1 MGFIYKIT
9 NLINNKI
16 YIGQTIKTVEK
27 RFNQHKN
34 NYIKPYFSQ
43 IVLYKAMKKY
53 GIDNFSCEEI
63 EEVENK
69 QLDEREKYWIKYYN
83 SYYDGYNSTIGGRL
97 VELYDWDVE
106 DIIEKYHQLKSARKV
121 AKIIGC
127 DHNTIDRILN
137 ANQVIR
143 YSPAQQQS
151 KPLYFKKKNEYYEF
165 ETTTEA
171 AQWLIENNITK
182 MKEIRCV
189 RQEITNRIHNKK
201 TYFGY
206 ELNYL

>member
-69 QLDEREKYWIKYYN
+69 QLDEREKYWIKHYN

-182 MKEIRCV
+182 MKEVRCV
-189 RQEITNRIHNKK
+189 RQEITNRIRNKK